1 MFSHNSQETRNP
13 SDYEP
18 TPASAEVFWLTV
30 GTGVHGKLKK
40 PTATGRLPSVV
51 LGTSTGFARRRRKF
65 LKIYV
70 PF

>member
-1 MFSHNSQETRNP
+1 MFCHNSHQTRNP
-13 SDYEP
+13 YDYEP

-30 GTGVHGKLKK
+30 AAGVHGKLKK
-40 PTATGRLPSVV
+40 PTATGCLPSVV
-51 LGTSTGFARRRRKF
+51 LGTGFARRRRKF